1 MEKIPNFPLDPM
13 LKGLHTGYKFDDRF
27 EILSNPVRRSH
38 SFAFKVRDLEEN
50 QTKVVLV
57 IPEQIRRDR
66 EAFNYLIEQSQLIS
80 VLDHQNIAR
89 LYQIHTEGRYAYFE
103 MEHVPGS
110 SLKTVKLKRPSNR
123 LNEEEVKWI
132 AEQIL
137 NALEFAHD
145 QNILHRDLKPNNII
159 LTSQRTIKL
168 IDFGLS
174 EPIRHALN
182 LVQDSTASTIILY
195 WSPEQVSGKPLSVR
209 SDIYSLGATL
219 YDLLNGKPP
228 FFTGEVYHCILY
240 QKPEPIEHVSPFMN
254 DLLLKALAKKPE
266 ERFQSCQ
273 EMRSALQKTGVTVFM
288 TQLSQSP
295 SEKETKKQKRR
306 SLAAT
311 LLKPGM
317 RYSLFSALVIVMLAI
332 IISRLHF
339 KTSEPKTPAD
349 SALTK
354 ESFTK
359 PDSFRLK
366 MLQALL
372 DQAQIKIN
380 RDQILSPRDNNA
392 LLLLGQA
399 RKINPYDPQ
408 LKRLTDSAKEKII
421 TEAESLVKAGK
432 KKLANEVINTA
443 LEFFPDDARLRSLR
457 TKISAPD
464 GTEKPLKIEILNGA
478 GERGIANNLS
488 NFLEQNGFDVVNAE
502 NFRVN
507 GKVQWNLP
515 KSVFKGNLPKGKFI
529 GKLSKLLRIP
539 YQQDQGYKPQS
550 AKATVTIVLGKDFRS
565 LPPFQR

>member
-89 LYQIHTEGRYAYFE
+89 LYQTHTEGRYAYFE

-110 SLKTVKLKRPSNR
+110 SLKTVKLKRQTNR

-174 EPIRHALN
+174 EPIRQALN

-295 SEKETKKQKRR
+295 SEKETKKQKRN
-306 SLAAT
+306 SLAGT

-354 ESFTK
+354 ESFTQ

-372 DQAQIKIN
+372 DQAQIKID
-380 RDQILSPRDNNA
+380 RDQILNPRDNNA
-392 LLLLGQA
+392 LLLLEQA

-408 LKRLTDSAKEKII
+408 LKRLTGSAKEKII
-421 TEAESLVKAGK
+421 TEAESLVKAGEK
-432 KKLANEVINTA
+432 KRANEVINTA
-443 LEFFPDDARLRSLR
+443 LEFFPDDARLKSLR
-457 TKISAPD
+457 AKISAPD
-464 GTEKPLKIEILNGA
+464 ETQKPLKIEILNGA

-488 NFLEQNGFDVVNAE
+488 NFLEQNGFDVVNTE

-565 LPPFQR
+565 LPPFQK